1 MAYPLRPD
9 ARGSVE
15 LRSIDPE
22 DTPVIRHNFLNS
34 EQDQRNMIAAVR
46 LQRSV
51 FAQSAIAPYLARE
64 LSPGVQHQSD
74 EDILA
79 YIREAALGCYHPVG
93 SCRMGQGPDAVVDEQ
108 LRVSGLDGIR
118 VIDGS
123 VMPTL
128 ISGNTNAAITMIAE
142 KGAAMVLAAAIP

>member
-1 MAYPLRPD
+1 
-9 ARGSVE
+9 
-15 LRSIDPE
+15 
-22 DTPVIRHNFLNS
+22 
-34 EQDQRNMIAAVR
+34 
-46 LQRSV
+46 
-51 FAQSAIAPYLARE
+51 
-64 LSPGVQHQSD
+64 
-74 EDILA
+74 
-79 YIREAALGCYHPVG
+79 
-93 SCRMGQGPDAVVDEQ
+93 MGQGPDAVVDEQ